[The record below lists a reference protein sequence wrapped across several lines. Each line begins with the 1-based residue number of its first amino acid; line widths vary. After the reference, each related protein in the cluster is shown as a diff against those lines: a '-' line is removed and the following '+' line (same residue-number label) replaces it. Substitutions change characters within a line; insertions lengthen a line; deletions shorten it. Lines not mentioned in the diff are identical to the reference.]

1 MPWAAGSG
9 SSRTDS
15 VAAASSSPFPQS
27 SEGERTMAM
36 DTKKINPMV
45 IEKFRARDEIPGM
58 HRERIVLLTTTG
70 AKTGE
75 ERTAPMMFHRDGD
88 TIHVIAS
95 NSGAPKAPGW
105 YHNLV
110 ANPRVTVEL
119 ADETFDATARPLEGE
134 ERERVWSD
142 IKRLFRFFAEH
153 EKQAGREIPVVA
165 LDREEAS
172 PRG

>member
-1 MPWAAGSG
+1 MPWAAGAG

-70 AKTGE
+70 AKSGG

-88 TIHVIAS
+88 TIYVIAS
-95 NSGAPKAPGW
+95 NSGAPKDPGW

-110 ANPRVTVEL
+110 ANARVTVEIG
-119 ADETFDATARPLEGE
+119 DESFEANATPLEGA

-142 IKRLFRFFAEH
+142 IKRLYPFFAAH
-153 EKQAGREIPVVA
+153 EKQAGRTIPVV
-165 LDREEAS
+165 
-172 PRG
+172 